1 MSQPIYSTSVQIPSF
16 SGLNQTGDG
25 YNMNTRYA
33 WEMENVNVD
42 GGSFRQMREGL
53 LVPQELDYPIGTLAR
68 LTRRYGQNLGTVLV
82 AISNGCVYTKELD
95 GTDEWVKRY
104 PGTGQAELTVNDCD
118 WLTYEVNER
127 GGQAL
132 STPVDVL
139 LFTNAKD
146 GMFCLYGDNLTV
158 EAKPVIPDP
167 DNHPT
172 DVVKFG
178 VIARYNERIWGA
190 GIEEDPDKLMYSAPF
205 DPFDWESNAEI
216 PEDGAGDILQPSWDG
231 DRFVALRQYG
241 DNLLAVKRN
250 SIWRIYGTDPSSF
263 TMSQQYG
270 GGTIVENT
278 FVVFNDKAYML
289 GQNGIMVYDGTG
301 AYAFNQEMTSK
312 LFQDSVNKGAISHAC
327 AWMRDR
333 TYCLALPVN
342 GSSYCNAIL
351 EYNTAEKSF
360 SLRTEISV
368 DSFLQVENRLFY
380 TSATEPGRVYE
391 LQDLIGMPL
400 PCKWVS
406 GWQDLGLK
414 NSVKSAF
421 IVYMMVDSEAPVELR
436 VGIETEKKL
445 KQKIFFTKPGKMT
458 RLHLNLQGREFRLR
472 IQSFSA
478 IPFTISGG
486 IRIDLELDPD

>member
-1 MSQPIYSTSVQIPSF
+1 MAQPIYSTSVQIPHF

-25 YNMNTRYA
+25 HNMSMQYA
-33 WEMENVNVD
+33 WEMENVNVE
-42 GGSFRQMREGL
+42 GGSFQPMREGL
-53 LVPQELDYPIGTLAR
+53 LIAQELDYPIGTLAR
-68 LTRRYGQNLGTVLV
+68 LHRRYGQDTGTVLV
-82 AISNGCVYTKELD
+82 AISNGAVYTKMLD

-104 PGTGQAELTVNDCD
+104 PGVGQAALTVNDCD

-127 GGQAL
+127 DGQTLA
-132 STPVDVL
+132 SPVDVL

-158 EAKPVIPDP
+158 EAKPVVPDP
-167 DNHPT
+167 DHPT

-190 GIEEDPDKLMYSAPF
+190 GIEGDPDKLMYSAPY
-205 DPFDWESNAEI
+205 DPFDWEQNPTI
-216 PEDGAGDILQPSWDG
+216 PEEGAGDILQPSWDG
-231 DRFVALRQYG
+231 DKFVALRQYG
-241 DNLLAVKRN
+241 DNMLAVKRN
-250 SIWRIYGTDPSSF
+250 SVWRIYGTDPSSF

-270 GGTIVENT
+270 GGTIEENT
-278 FVVFNDKAYML
+278 FVVFNDRAYML
-289 GQNGIMVYDGTG
+289 GTNCMMIYDGTG
-301 AYAFNQEMTSK
+301 VYAFNQEVVGK
-312 LFQDSVNKGAISHAC
+312 LFQDHVNKSAISHAC

-333 TYCLALPVN
+333 TYCLALPIN

-351 EYNTAEKSF
+351 EYNTAEKTF
-360 SLRTEISV
+360 ALRTEISV
-368 DSFLQVENRLFY
+368 DSFLQVEDRLFY
-380 TSATEPGRVYE
+380 TSATEPGRVFE
-391 LQDLIGMPL
+391 LQDRIGMPL

-414 NSVKSAF
+414 NSIKSAF
-421 IVYMMVDSEAPVELR
+421 IVYMMVDCEAPVELR

-445 KQKIFFTKPGKMT
+445 KQKIIFTKPGKMT
-458 RLHLNLQGREFRLR
+458 RLHLNLQGREFRLQ

-478 IPFTISGG
+478 IPFTIAGG

>member
-146 GMFCLYGDNLTV
+146 GMFFTPEG
-158 EAKPVIPDP
+158 
-167 DNHPT
+167 
-172 DVVKFG
+172 
-178 VIARYNERIWGA
+178 
-190 GIEEDPDKLMYSAPF
+190 PF

>member
-1 MSQPIYSTSVQIPSF
+1 MAQPIYSTSVQIPLF

-25 YNMNTRYA
+25 YNMSMQYA
-33 WEMENVNVD
+33 WEMENVNVE
-42 GGSFRQMREGL
+42 GGSFQPMREGL
-53 LVPQELDYPIGTLAR
+53 LMEQELEYPIGTLAR
-68 LTRRYGQNLGTVLV
+68 LHRRYGQNTGTVLV
-82 AISNGCVYTKELD
+82 AISNGCVYTKEYED
-95 GTDEWVKRY
+95 DDEWVKRY
-104 PGTGQAELTVNDCD
+104 PGDNQTGLSENDCD

-127 GGQAL
+127 NGQAL
-132 STPVDVL
+132 EAPVDVL

-158 EAKPVIPDP
+158 EAKPVVPDP
-167 DNHPT
+167 NDPT
-172 DVVKFG
+172 AIVKFG

-190 GIEEDPDKLMYSAPF
+190 GIEGDPDKLMYSAPY
-205 DPFDWESNAEI
+205 DPFDWEPDPDI

-250 SIWRIYGTDPSSF
+250 SVWRIFGTDPSSF

-278 FVVFNDKAYML
+278 FVVFNDRAYML
-289 GQNGIMVYDGTG
+289 GANGMMIYDGTG
-301 AYAFNQEMTSK
+301 VYAFNQENVSRI
-312 LFQDSVNKGAISHAC
+312 FREHVNYSAISKAC

-351 EYNTAEKSF
+351 EYNTAE
-360 SLRTEISV
+360 RTLAFRTGVSV
-368 DSFLQVENRLFY
+368 DSFLQVDDKLFY

-391 LQDLIGMPL
+391 LQDRIGKTI

-406 GWQDLGLK
+406 GYQDLGLK
-414 NSVKSAF
+414 NSIKSAF

-436 VGIETEKKL
+436 VGIQTEKKL
-445 KQKIFFTKPGKMT
+445 KQKVVYTKPGKMT
-458 RLHLNLQGREFRLR
+458 RLHLNLQGREFRLE
-472 IQSFSA
+472 IESISSV
-478 IPFTISGG
+478 PFTISGG

>member
-1 MSQPIYSTSVQIPSF
+1 MAQPIYSTSVQIPLF

-25 YNMNTRYA
+25 HNMNMQYA
-33 WEMENVNVD
+33 WEMENVNVE
-42 GGSFRQMREGL
+42 GGSFQPMREGL
-53 LVPQELDYPIGTLAR
+53 LMEQELTKPIGTLAR
-68 LTRRYGQNLGTVLV
+68 LHRRYGQNTGTVLV
-82 AISNGCVYTKELD
+82 AISNGEVYTKELD
-95 GTDEWVKRY
+95 GTDAWVKRY
-104 PGTGQAELTVNDCD
+104 PGVGQTALTVDDCD

-132 STPVDVL
+132 SAPVDVL

-167 DNHPT
+167 DHPT
-172 DVVKFG
+172 DIIKFG

-190 GIEEDPDKLMYSAPF
+190 GIDGDPDKLMYSAPF
-205 DPFDWESNAEI
+205 DPFDWEPDTASPA
-216 PEDGAGDILQPSWDG
+216 DGAGDILQPSWDG

-278 FVVFNDKAYML
+278 FTVFNDRAYML
-289 GQNGIMVYDGTG
+289 GPNGLMIYDGTG
-301 AYAFNQEMTSK
+301 AYPFNQETVSR
-312 LFQDSVNKGAISHAC
+312 LFQDHVNKSAIDKAC

-342 GSSYCNAIL
+342 ESTFCNAIL

-360 SLRTEISV
+360 ALRTEISV
-368 DSFLQVENRLFY
+368 DSFLQVEDRLFY
-380 TSATEPGRVYE
+380 TSATEPGRVFE
-391 LQDLIGMPL
+391 LQDKIGMPL

-406 GWQDLGLK
+406 CWQDLGLK
-414 NSVKSAF
+414 NSIKSAF

-436 VGIETEKKL
+436 VGIQTEKKL
-445 KQKIFFTKPGKMT
+445 KQKIIYTKPGKMT
-458 RLHLNLQGREFRLR
+458 RLHLNLQGREFRLQ